1 MKKIIIGIIA
11 IVIIGIAITIGC
23 LAGKKDDEKTVK
35 LEKIKLA
42 EVTHSP
48 FYAPLYVAIENG
60 YFKEQGL
67 DVELILTP
75 GADKVATS
83 VISGDTQIGF
93 AGPES
98 AIYVYEGKEED
109 YLVTFAGLTKRDGQ
123 FIVSRN
129 KDFKLEDLY
138 GKEIKDYLGF
148 TIGSKKCTPGA
159 ERVAKSDIEGRPKKV
174 DLKLS
179 DGRTVSAKVSYE
191 D

>member
-1 MKKIIIGIIA
+1 MKKLIIGIICLI
-11 IVIIGIAITIGC
+11 IVIGFIIGLIIFN
-23 LAGKKDDEKTVK
+23 KKDEETIK

-60 YFKEQGL
+60 YFKELGI

-98 AIYVYEGKEED
+98 AIYVYEGQEED
-109 YLVTFAGLTKRDGQ
+109 YLITFAGLTKRDGQ

-129 KDFKLEDLY
+129 KEFKLEDLY
-138 GKEIKDYLGF
+138 GKEVLVGRLGH
-148 TIGSKKCTPGA
+148 
-159 ERVAKSDIEGRPKKV
+159 R
-174 DLKLS
+174 LLNL
-179 DGRTVSAKVSYE
+179 
-191 D
+191 

>member
-23 LAGKKDDEKTVK
+23 LVGKKDKEETTK

-83 VISGDTQIGF
+83 VIS
-93 AGPES
+93 PEFCS
-98 AIYVYEGKEED
+98 
-109 YLVTFAGLTKRDGQ
+109 
-123 FIVSRN
+123 
-129 KDFKLEDLY
+129 
-138 GKEIKDYLGF
+138 
-148 TIGSKKCTPGA
+148 
-159 ERVAKSDIEGRPKKV
+159 
-174 DLKLS
+174 
-179 DGRTVSAKVSYE
+179 
-191 D
+191 